1 MESGRYDPINECV
14 SITLAFF
21 AVRDFK
27 KLLLLCVYILRQ
39 MFVVAKS
46 LQNTR
51 TLSLI
56 QDSSS

>member
-27 KLLLLCVYILRQ
+27 KIV
-39 MFVVAKS
+39 
-46 LQNTR
+46 
-51 TLSLI
+51 TLVCLYFKTNVRL
-56 QDSSS
+56 